1 MIDADATR
9 AFDALARRLERRA
22 VTLAAARTRSA
33 LLARRNDPLR
43 WRRAQLLWPL
53 FAKG

>member
-1 MIDADATR
+1 MIDAEASR
-9 AFDALARRLERRA
+9 GFDAWATQLERKAVALAEARA
-22 VTLAAARTRSA
+22 RSA
-33 LLARRNDPLR
+33 LLARREDARR